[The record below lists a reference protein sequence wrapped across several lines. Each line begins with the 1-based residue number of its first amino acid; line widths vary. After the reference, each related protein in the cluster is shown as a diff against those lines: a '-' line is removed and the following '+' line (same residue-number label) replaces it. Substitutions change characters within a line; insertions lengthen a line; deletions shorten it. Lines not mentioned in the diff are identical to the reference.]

1 MLRAADILVLTL
13 VWLAVIAAAVR
24 WVLHDRSRTATL
36 RLRAHGPVPLAA
48 AGLGALAVCVV
59 AGSFL
64 AGAFRTP
71 DRAAS
76 VAQLPATPA
85 TPAATPAAAP
95 AQALSYPALDALP
108 LLGDAREG
116 ALAIAGAPS
125 AGGRF
130 DPGGSIVLTGWIVDP
145 TTGARR
151 GDAFLVIDGRF
162 RYPGITA
169 GGAPRNGFAL
179 ELPLD
184 RLPRGEHA
192 VQAALRAANRSGF
205 YLLRREVRFTV
216 GR

>member
-13 VWLAVIAAAVR
+13 VWLAVIGAAVR
-24 WVLHDRSRTATL
+24 WAL
-36 RLRAHGPVPLAA
+36 RERGLRPPAPLRAYGPVPLAV

-59 AGSFL
+59 AGLFL
-64 AGAFRTP
+64 AGAFRAP
-71 DRAAS
+71 DRAAN
-76 VAQLPATPA
+76 VAQLPAT
-85 TPAATPAAAP
+85 AATPTATPAAP

-108 LLGDAREG
+108 MLGEAREG
-116 ALAIAGAPS
+116 ALAIAGAPPS
-125 AGGRF
+125 GSRF

-145 TTGARR
+145 ATRARS
-151 GDAFLVIDGRF
+151 GDAFLVIDRRF

-184 RLPRGEHA
+184 RLPPGEHA
-192 VQAALRAANRSGF
+192 VQAALRAAKRSGF